1 MTTLTRFVVMFCL
14 VILPAC
20 TSGTNDTA
28 YLQEAQDRVTQ
39 DEIRQRWGMPK
50 AVTSAES
57 GETAWVYEKREQ
69 QPGNRFTAPG
79 MWCDEYVLRFDR
91 ERVLRGW
98 NHRSHFHGGELMPKV
113 CVPDAG
119 RTPS

>member
-1 MTTLTRFVVMFCL
+1 MTTLSRFVVMFCL

-39 DEIRQRWGMPK
+39 DEIRQRWGEPK
-50 AVTSAES
+50 TVTSAES

-79 MWCDEYVLRFDR
+79 MWCGEYVLRFDR
-91 ERVLRGW
+91 EGVLRGW
-98 NHRSHFHGGELMPKV
+98 NHRSYFHGGELMPQE
-113 CVPDAG
+113 CVPS
-119 RTPS
+119 RS